1 MVTCCIHYVLDP
13 HELTAFEE
21 YASRWPPII
30 ERNGGRLVGYFLPK
44 EGPNNIALALIEF
57 ASLAAYEA
65 YRQRMAADDEAQAN
79 FGHAR
84 DTRCILVETRSFL
97 RRVTA

>member
-1 MVTCCIHYVLDP
+1 VLHPLRARPARADGLRGVREP
-13 HELTAFEE
+13 LAADHRA
-21 YASRWPPII
+21 
-30 ERNGGRLVGYFLPK
+30 NGGRLVGYFLPK